1 MATRVPALIQLSD
14 PRVAAQLVFT
24 KLRLVVHFFGQNDI
38 LFEKLIK
45 CFGVSLYNFK
55 FRRLLV
61 CLWVLYNLSLNT
73 IERIIPWVIHP
84 AFCVY
89 VSYIWLFLLAN
100 VSIFDLWFQFPKCDN
115 FHLDQQNYLYLVCP
129 IYIGRINFTSELIH
143 RHNAIIFYPN

>member
-45 CFGVSLYNFK
+45 CFENSLYNFK

-61 CLWVLYNLSLNT
+61 CLFKSSIQFIPEYN
-73 IERIIPWVIHP
+73 
-84 AFCVY
+84 
-89 VSYIWLFLLAN
+89 
-100 VSIFDLWFQFPKCDN
+100 
-115 FHLDQQNYLYLVCP
+115 
-129 IYIGRINFTSELIH
+129 
-143 RHNAIIFYPN
+143 